1 MKNLKLFE
9 EFNDSGSI
17 LSGHGGHTIELS
29 TRLMSTAYAN
39 DAIKE
44 IDVDGFEVTLVTYNS
59 SISGKTIFTVEV
71 MSNTGSLSM
80 SPKCF
85 SELDTAKEYIKEL
98 IDDEELEL
106 TKDNEKFVIRLITLD
121 NSPSIDWI
129 KPIPMDNNE
138 EQLDSTKIH
147 DYIEKY
153 INVLVDAYVAITPQR
168 YKATFTKDVIR
179 GGLVR
184 LQQECK
190 FNDLKRTKE
199 AIGVFNDS
207 MKPMMDDVL
216 KSKNIE
222 TWKLGSNGKK
232 YYNVFN
238 DFRNMVN
245 LV

>member
-9 EFNDSGSI
+9 EFND
-17 LSGHGGHTIELS
+17 HTIKLA
-29 TRLMSTAYAN
+29 TRLSSAAYAYN
-39 DAIKE
+39 SIKK
-44 IDVDGFEVTLVTYNS
+44 IDVDGFEVILVTYNT
-59 SISGKTIFTVEV
+59 SIPGKTIYTVEA

-85 SELDTAKEYIKEL
+85 SELETAKEYIKEL
-98 IDDEELEL
+98 IDDEFLDL
-106 TKDNEKFVIRLITLD
+106 TKDNDKFVIRLITLE

-129 KPIPMDNNE
+129 KSNPMDNNKE
-138 EQLDSTKIH
+138 ELNSTKVYDH
-147 DYIEKY
+147 IEKN

-179 GGLVR
+179 KGLVR

-190 FNDLKRTKE
+190 FNDIKRTKE
-199 AIGVFNDS
+199 AIKVFNDL
-207 MKPMMDDVL
+207 MTPMMEDVH

-232 YYNVFN
+232 YYSVFN
-238 DFRNMVN
+238 DFRNMAR
-245 LV
+245 LI

>member
-1 MKNLKLFE
+1 MKHLKLFE
-9 EFNDSGSI
+9 AYIKDVVKSFDIDGYKVNVSDCTDVP
-17 LSGHGGHTIELS
+17 GHK
-29 TRLMSTAYAN
+29 
-39 DAIKE
+39 AI
-44 IDVDGFEVTLVTYNS
+44 Y
-59 SISGKTIFTVEV
+59 TVEEYL
-71 MSNTGSLSM
+71 SNGTGSY
-80 SPKCF
+80 PVCF
-85 SELDTAKEYIKEL
+85 SDVELAKDYIKGMIERREINEHHKGFL
-98 IDDEELEL
+98 IRKMMLDLVDVKEGDDG
-106 TKDNEKFVIRLITLD
+106 
-121 NSPSIDWI
+121 
-129 KPIPMDNNE
+129 
-138 EQLDSTKIH
+138 EQINSTKIYDH
-147 DYIEKY
+147 IEKN

-168 YKATFTKDVIR
+168 YRETFTKDVIR
-179 GGLVR
+179 RGLVR

>member
-1 MKNLKLFE
+1 MKHLKLFE
-9 EFNDSGSI
+9 AYIKDVVKSFDIDGYKVNVSDCTDVP
-17 LSGHGGHTIELS
+17 GHK
-29 TRLMSTAYAN
+29 
-39 DAIKE
+39 AI
-44 IDVDGFEVTLVTYNS
+44 Y
-59 SISGKTIFTVEV
+59 TVEEYL
-71 MSNTGSLSM
+71 SNGTGSY
-80 SPKCF
+80 PVCF
-85 SELDTAKEYIKEL
+85 SDVELAKDYIKGMIERREL
-98 IDDEELEL
+98 NGVMAGQVLEHHKGFLIRKMMLDLVDVKEGDDG
-106 TKDNEKFVIRLITLD
+106 
-121 NSPSIDWI
+121 
-129 KPIPMDNNE
+129 
-138 EQLDSTKIH
+138 EQINSTKIYDH
-147 DYIEKY
+147 IEKN

-168 YKATFTKDVIR
+168 YRETFTKDVIR
-179 GGLVR
+179 RGLVR

>member
-1 MKNLKLFE
+1 MKHLKIFE
-9 EFNDSGSI
+9 EFKVGTLYTAKSEDSNTTQI
-17 LSGHGGHTIELS
+17 
-29 TRLMSTAYAN
+29 
-39 DAIKE
+39 E
-44 IDVDGFEVTLVTYNS
+44 IDGYPVKIINREDIPGCQSVYVPILVLKKGITD
-59 SISGKTIFTVEV
+59 
-71 MSNTGSLSM
+71 LDDL
-80 SPKCF
+80 CF
-85 SELDTAKEYIKEL
+85 SELDEVKNHISNMIKRYLLPPKVDIDSFIVKKL
-98 IDDEELEL
+98 ILD
-106 TKDNEKFVIRLITLD
+106 LIA
-121 NSPSIDWI
+121 P
-129 KPIPMDNNE
+129 NNKKTVSE
-138 EQLDSTKIH
+138 DGEQINPTKIYDH
-147 DYIEKY
+147 IEKY

-168 YKATFTKDVIR
+168 YRETFTKDVIR
-179 GGLVR
+179 RGLVR